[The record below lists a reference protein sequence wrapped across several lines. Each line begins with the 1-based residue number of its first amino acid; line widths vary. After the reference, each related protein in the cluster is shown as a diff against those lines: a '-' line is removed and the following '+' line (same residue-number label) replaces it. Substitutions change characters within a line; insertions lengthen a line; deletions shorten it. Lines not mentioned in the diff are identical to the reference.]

1 MADRRAVVVVPTYN
15 EAQNITRLLAEVHA
29 VVPGV
34 DVLVVDDGSPDGTGE
49 IVARVAAADGRV
61 RLMSRAGKQGL
72 GTAYVAGF
80 RDSLERGYDLICQM
94 DCDFSH
100 QPRYLADFLREIEAA
115 DVVVG
120 SRYVKGGE
128 TENWPLKRRVLSLG
142 GNLYART
149 ILGVPYKDLTGGFK
163 CWRRQVLEAI
173 DLGTVRAGGYA
184 FQMEMGFRAFRKG
197 FRIKEIP
204 IVFPDRVA
212 GESKLGRGIFWESLA
227 MPWRLRLDVK

>member
-173 DLGTVRAGGYA
+173 DLGTVRGGTRSRWRWASARSGRASGSRRSRSCSRTAWRASRSWAGGSS
-184 FQMEMGFRAFRKG
+184 GSRWRC
-197 FRIKEIP
+197 
-204 IVFPDRVA
+204 
-212 GESKLGRGIFWESLA
+212 RGGCGWT
-227 MPWRLRLDVK
+227 